1 MDDGDGRRMGVLQ
14 PTPIKSFMCPMPYLA
29 IAFSQS
35 CEWDG
40 LGFLSLRPRLPDSQE
55 PRHLLAG
62 RRRRKAIWESAV
74 NKADRNL
81 CPSGADIVRRDT
93 QSSSK
98 T

>member
-1 MDDGDGRRMGVLQ
+1 
-14 PTPIKSFMCPMPYLA
+14 MCPTPYLA

-40 LGFLSLRPRLPDSQE
+40 LGFLSLGPRLPDSQE

-62 RRRRKAIWESAV
+62 RRKAIWESAV
-74 NKADRNL
+74 NRADRNL

-93 QSSSK
+93 QSRSK
-98 T
+98 TCNMLDGDKWQGGEIKQARKG